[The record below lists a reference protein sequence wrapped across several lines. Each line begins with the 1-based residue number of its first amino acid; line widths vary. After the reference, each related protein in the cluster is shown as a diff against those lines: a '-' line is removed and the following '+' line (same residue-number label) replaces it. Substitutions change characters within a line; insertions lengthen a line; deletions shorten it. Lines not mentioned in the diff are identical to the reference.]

1 MTTSKDLLKRFSVNA
16 RYLCKQ
22 KGMNIGE
29 LEKQVGVSKGY
40 LSRLSSSE
48 KAISLVNLYKTAQI
62 LGTPID
68 DLLSE
73 DMMIKH
79 RIQELEE
86 ELNLLKER
94 S

>member
-1 MTTSKDLLKRFSVNA
+1 MTTSKELLKRFSVNA

-22 KGMNIGE
+22 KGKKIGD
-29 LEKQVGVSKGY
+29 LETEIGAAQGY
-40 LSRLSSSE
+40 FSRIVTFE
-48 KAISLVNLYKTAQI
+48 KATNLAHLYKTAQA
-62 LGTPID
+62 LETSID

>member
-1 MTTSKDLLKRFSVNA
+1 MTTSKELLKRFSVNA

-22 KGMNIGE
+22 KNINIGE
-29 LEKQVGVSKGY
+29 LEKQIGVSKGY

-48 KAISLVNLYKTAQI
+48 KAISLGNLYKTAQI
-62 LGTPID
+62 LETTID

-73 DMMIKH
+73 DMMIKY

-94 S
+94 K

>member
-1 MTTSKDLLKRFSVNA
+1 MKTLDDLLKRFSANA

-29 LEKQVGVSKGY
+29 LEEQVGVSKGY

-62 LGTPID
+62 LGTTID
-68 DLLSE
+68 ELLSE

-94 S
+94 P